1 MLVSW
6 SWLRLA
12 AGCMQWLQFPAR
24 NACKPWSPAM
34 HLIFV
39 ICPSTDPQ
47 PSAPH
52 RTERSMG
59 SWDHNNIITRLR
71 RRSFVGQAAMCDAFS
86 VSIPKHCSVFG
97 DEIIE
102 SLKGEP
108 ERKRSRP
115 RPPKIGVLVV
125 QCHLDRLVWNAFLPL
140 VLSAS
145 AGDDCPL
152 LGACIVLRR
161 HYKRSVHYYAQQ
173 TASAGETKQSSI
185 PVDGNFYEQC
195 VSVRQKRKRRRSRN
209 TLIIILPPYPHAN
222 CTSPPTLEPERL
234 FTSRLVRLENIM
246 VRLQSCNAFVAT
258 LGGGYF
264 LCRYLTMAVQLARWQ
279 RAIALSLGDRD
290 LAGRCTVN
298 EAYNYMHAG
307 KLAHALQLIKK
318 VKADAIE
325 RGDKLTVSMCKSAR
339 YFAKR
344 VQKMQAFEGS
354 KQDVDD
360 EYQRIRIVA
369 DDAKINRTFRP
380 LHEL

>member
-1 MLVSW
+1 
-6 SWLRLA
+6 
-12 AGCMQWLQFPAR
+12 
-24 NACKPWSPAM
+24 M
-34 HLIFV
+34 HLIFCLSV
-39 ICPSTDPQ
+39 RPSTDPQ
-47 PSAPH
+47 PTAP
-52 RTERSMG
+52 RAPACIRSMG
-59 SWDHNNIITRLR
+59 SWDHNIIARPR
-71 RRSFVGQAAMCDAFS
+71 RRSFVGRATMCDTFS
-86 VSIPKHCSVFG
+86 VSIPKHCSVFSDG
-97 DEIIE
+97 FTPYLVLLKEALQHGQHFRRGNVLQHIE
-102 SLKGEP
+102 RLKGEP

-115 RPPKIGVLVV
+115 RPPKIGVLIV

-152 LGACIVLRR
+152 LEACIVLRR
-161 HYKRSVHYYAQQ
+161 HYKRSVHFYAQQ
-173 TASAGETKQSSI
+173 TASAGETKEASI
-185 PVDGNFYEQC
+185 PVDGTFYEQC
-195 VSVRQKRKRRRSRN
+195 VSVGQKRKRRRSRN

-279 RAIALSLGDRD
+279 RAIALSLGDRN

-360 EYQRIRIVA
+360 DVQRIRIVA